1 MAARRRLGPRPA
13 HMKSPKRIAALLL
26 AGFLAFAPPGT
37 MIFLLALLVALAGR
51 RGAAAALI
59 LGVAGVAALL
69 ILRRRRR
76 RALRPGAP
84 EHPDAG

>member
-1 MAARRRLGPRPA
+1 
-13 HMKSPKRIAALLL
+13 MKSPKRIAALLL

-51 RGAAAALI
+51 RGAALAVALAV
-59 LGVAGVAALL
+59 GGVAALL

-76 RALRPGAP
+76 RARARTPGAP